1 MERKICK
8 NKTLFVSGN
17 SLIFSG
23 NLFVKEYRLCWVSAL
38 VRTRFSFGMFTY
50 YEKVTVR
57 TVDQA

>member
-23 NLFVKEYRLCWVSAL
+23 NLFVKEYRLYWVSAL

-50 YEKVTVR
+50 YTSLKR
-57 TVDQA
+57 

>member
-23 NLFVKEYRLCWVSAL
+23 NLFVKEYRLYWVSAL

-50 YEKVTVR
+50 YTSTSLIR
-57 TVDQA
+57 